1 MCGARSSA
9 EERVELTGLNT
20 VARGSRKRR
29 LSRASGLCLGVSA
42 CLVQRNFDKRKVELG
57 GCARPYGTPC
67 QREHACIRCPMLNIN
82 PKMLFRLDEIEK
94 DLLDRRARAERED
107 WLGEIEGI
115 DLTLGFLRQKR
126 ERTERLA
133 RIVPASSSPTMLTLE
148 PPPPK
153 PN

>member
-1 MCGARSSA
+1 
-9 EERVELTGLNT
+9 
-20 VARGSRKRR
+20 
-29 LSRASGLCLGVSA
+29 
-42 CLVQRNFDKRKVELG
+42 
-57 GCARPYGTPC
+57 
-67 QREHACIRCPMLNIN
+67 MLNIN